1 MGRIT
6 LPEWSSSRCGG
17 RFKYKMQRDMN
28 RPMLGPCSSPKYA
41 KTAQAVAGLSLPG
54 GSRPVTP
61 LDRVFVPTY
70 HDMLWHRGG
79 GAPGTPTYPVFSPPR
94 RLHTPLIFPAR
105 GIVDR
110 SQSRHS
116 DWDSLPRTDAG
127 MMQISA
133 DLTKLQQ
140 RSKSLNT
147 ERQMSMV
154 RTRMLFP
161 KRMHH
166 TKKELKVSK
175 EVADNTAQM
184 NEIADFALRIT

>member
-94 RLHTPLIFPAR
+94 RLNTPLIFPR
-105 GIVDR
+105 I
-110 SQSRHS
+110 SSRCS
-116 DWDSLPRTDAG
+116 RKPIANFNSTEFEELGR
-127 MMQISA
+127 
-133 DLTKLQQ
+133 
-140 RSKSLNT
+140 RSKSPDT
-147 ERQMSMV
+147 AREIGMYMK
-154 RTRMLFP
+154 RTFFP
-161 KRMHH
+161 
-166 TKKELKVSK
+166 
-175 EVADNTAQM
+175 
-184 NEIADFALRIT
+184 